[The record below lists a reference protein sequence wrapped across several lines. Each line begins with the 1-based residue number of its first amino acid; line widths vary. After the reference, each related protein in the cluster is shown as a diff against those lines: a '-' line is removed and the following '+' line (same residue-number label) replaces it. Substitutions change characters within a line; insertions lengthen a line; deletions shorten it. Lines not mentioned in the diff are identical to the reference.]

1 MKRYY
6 QIVLAFAIFVTGC
19 AVRYVAT
26 YDPTIESDTL
36 ELRSE
41 LNTLFDDLQ
50 CTAGT
55 PEGAYDRYAPQYA
68 DLHIRVADLQARA
81 ALQSRNQLTHESLA
95 FLSDN
100 LAILET
106 THREGLTPAE
116 VPVLRTLID
125 TQVQML
131 LQLETAKKPGTVVPK
146 RETVAPEVTP

>member
-26 YDPTIESDTL
+26 YDPAIESDAL

-41 LNTLFDDLQ
+41 LNTFFDDLQ

-55 PEGAYDRYAPQYA
+55 PEGAYDRYASQYA
-68 DLHIRVADLQARA
+68 DLHTRVGDLQARA
-81 ALQSRNQLTHESLA
+81 ALQSRNQLTHDSLTLLA
-95 FLSDN
+95 DN
-100 LAILET
+100 LNVLET
-106 THREGLTPAE
+106 AHREGLTAAE
-116 VPVLRTLID
+116 VPVLRQLLD

-131 LQLETAKKPGTVVPK
+131 LQLEAAKKP
-146 RETVAPEVTP
+146 APEVTP